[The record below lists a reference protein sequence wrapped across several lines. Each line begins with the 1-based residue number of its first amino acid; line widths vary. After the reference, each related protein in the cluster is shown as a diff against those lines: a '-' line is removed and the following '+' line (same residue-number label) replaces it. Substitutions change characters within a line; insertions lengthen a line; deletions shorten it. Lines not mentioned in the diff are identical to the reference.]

1 MSGFKRFVSFIFS
14 LAGLLALAALI
25 LPWVGPWKGLFTEL
39 ISTNRA
45 WLLAVE
51 ICAGICAVGLLA
63 LLLRAIIARAPKN
76 IVVSTVGG
84 DEITVTREAIAS
96 QAAHLIEADGTCKA
110 DRVNVRTK
118 RGNVF
123 VRARVLPY
131 ESLDVVAK
139 GAELHK
145 RLSDGLVAVCG
156 EHVAAVN
163 LEFIEPSTV
172 RVPVSTFDDGDGI
185 GIDIDVDIAGSAF
198 DGEPEGTFDSPSSTT
213 SEITLSMPSGTPLTE
228 LAEQDEETEGE

>member
-25 LPWVGPWKGLFTEL
+25 LPWVGPWTELFTEL
-39 ISTNRA
+39 ISTNKA

-76 IVVSTVGG
+76 VVVTTVGG

-96 QAAHLIEADGTCKA
+96 QAAHLIEADGTCQA
-110 DRVNVRTK
+110 DRVNVKTK

-131 ESLDVVAK
+131 ESLDIVAK

-145 RLSDGLVAVCG
+145 RLAEGLVAICG

-163 LEFIEPSTV
+163 LEFIEPATV
-172 RVPVSTFDDGDGI
+172 RVPASTIDDDLEVAYPAYDTDTEDAFEVS
-185 GIDIDVDIAGSAF
+185 A
-198 DGEPEGTFDSPSSTT
+198 SST

-228 LAEQDEETEGE
+228 LSEQVAETEGE